1 MKLLIAIGSL
11 VLLTTGCTTTARMDF
26 QGLNH
31 FRIDCSKKQEQL
43 DFLRSQWPSETEQLI
58 NGMMIT
64 SSTGYILS
72 KADGTYQDRV
82 YMDRGAYTS
91 VLRKLIYDVK
101 IKFPN

>member
-26 QGLNH
+26 AGLNQ

-43 DFLRSQWPSETEQLI
+43 DFLRSQWPSESEQLI
-58 NGMMIT
+58 SNLMVT
-64 SSTGYILS
+64 STTGYILS
-72 KADGTYQDRV
+72 NADGTYQDRM
-82 YMDRGAYTS
+82 YLQKGAYTS

-101 IKFPN
+101 RTCPN

>member
-1 MKLLIAIGSL
+1 MKLLIVIGSL

-26 QGLNH
+26 QGLNQ

-64 SSTGYILS
+64 SSVGYIAS
-72 KADGTYQDRV
+72 NADGTYRDRV

-101 IKFPN
+101 RTCPN